1 MHLPLTRAFFAPI
14 VTFPRGK
21 EVVMKTM
28 LTRYMTWMLIAAATL
43 LLFGLAQVPELW
55 APLT

>member
-1 MHLPLTRAFFAPI
+1 
-14 VTFPRGK
+14 
-21 EVVMKTM
+21 MKTL

-43 LLFGLAQVPELW
+43 LLFGLAQMPELW